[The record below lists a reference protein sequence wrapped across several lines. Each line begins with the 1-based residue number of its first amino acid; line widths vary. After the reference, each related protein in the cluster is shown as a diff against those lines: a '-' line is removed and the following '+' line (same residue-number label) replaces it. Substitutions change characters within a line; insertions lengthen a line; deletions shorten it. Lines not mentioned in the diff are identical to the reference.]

1 MTGRTYRVEGMD
13 CANCAR
19 ELEDGIRR
27 LSGVEAAHVDYMGA
41 RLIVTGSASFE
52 QLQVRANALGKS
64 LHNEAQAS
72 AADQTNAGRGGA
84 VGFVDYLLGA
94 NETRMA
100 LAGAL
105 LAVIAV
111 VLAILGVIDP
121 RMADGLLL
129 GALVVAVIP
138 IARSGINGLRINR
151 RFNINMLMT
160 IAAVGAVIIGEM
172 LEAAVVV
179 ILFAVGEALE
189 GYTVERARRSIRA
202 LLALKPRTARRID
215 SAGIETQVAADAL
228 TIGDRVVV
236 RSGEAVPGDG
246 VIVSGRSAVN
256 QAPITGESL
265 PVERAEGD
273 AVYAGTINGD
283 GVLHIEI
290 TAAAEDNT
298 LSRIV
303 KLVEES
309 QAAKAPTQRMI
320 DSFAA
325 IYTPAV
331 ALLALAVAVLPPLL
345 FSAPFFDTPESH
357 GWLYRALA
365 LLVIACPCA
374 LVISTPVTVISGL
387 TAAARRG
394 VLIKGG
400 AHLEM
405 LGRVKAIALDKTGT
419 VTEGRPQVVG
429 WRSLEC
435 TGDPACAACDD
446 LLGLAAAVEQRSAHP
461 LAEAVVAAAAGRANA
476 QAYSA
481 AESVESLPGRG
492 IHGTVDGHDVLIGS
506 HAYFDAEHPHAD
518 ALCSWAHEAE
528 SQGSTTMLVK
538 ADGTVQGAI
547 SFADTLRADAGQVV
561 SELHTLGLNTAM
573 LTGDHEAAART
584 IAKQVG
590 IETVYAGLLP
600 ADKAD
605 AIRRFRES
613 HGVTAMVGDGVNDA
627 PALAAADIGVAMG
640 AMGSPQAVETADV
653 ALMGDNLRLLP
664 LTIRLARFTRSVIRQ
679 NIALSFALKAIFM
692 VLALEGS
699 ASLWAAVFADV
710 GMALIV
716 TVNGMRPLRWV
727 RTAASA

>member
-1 MTGRTYRVEGMD
+1 MTDQTYRVEGMD

-41 RLIVTGSASFE
+41 RLVVTGSASFE
-52 QLQVRANALGKS
+52 QLQARANALGKS
-64 LHNEAQAS
+64 LHTDAQAS
-72 AADQTNAGRGGA
+72 TPEQAETSRGGA
-84 VGFVDYLLGA
+84 VGFIDYLLGA

-105 LAVIAV
+105 LALVGV
-111 VLAILGVIDP
+111 VLAALGMLDP
-121 RMADGLLL
+121 RTTDGLLL
-129 GALVVAVIP
+129 SALIVAVIP
-138 IARSGINGLRINR
+138 IARSGVSGLWINR

-160 IAAVGAVIIGEM
+160 IAAAGAVIIGET
-172 LEAAVVV
+172 LEAAVIV

-202 LLALKPRTARRID
+202 LLALKPRTAWRLD
-215 SAGIETQVAADAL
+215 SAGNETQVAADAL

-283 GVLHIEI
+283 GVLHVEI

-331 ALLALAVAVLPPLL
+331 TLLALAVAVLPPLL
-345 FSAPFFDTPESH
+345 FSAPFFDTPDGH

-400 AHLEM
+400 AHLET
-405 LGRVKAIALDKTGT
+405 LGRVKAVAMDKTGT

-429 WRSLEC
+429 WRSLNC
-435 TGDPACAACDD
+435 DGDPACAACDD

-461 LAEAVVAAAAGRANA
+461 LAGAVVAAAERAKA
-476 QAYSA
+476 VTYST

-492 IHGTVDGHDVLIGS
+492 ISGRVDGHDVLIGS
-506 HAYFDAEHPHAD
+506 HTFFDAEHPHSD
-518 ALCSWAHEAE
+518 TLCSWAHEAE
-528 SQGSTTMLVK
+528 AQGSTTMLLK
-538 ADGTVQGAI
+538 SDGMVHGAI
-547 SFADTLRADAGQVV
+547 SFADTLRADAASVV
-561 SELHTLGLNTAM
+561 ADLHALGLQTSM

-584 IAKQVG
+584 IAKQIG
-590 IETVYAGLLP
+590 IDTVYAGLMP

-605 AIRRFRES
+605 AIRRFRDS

-627 PALAAADIGVAMG
+627 PALAAADVGVAMG

-679 NIALSFALKAIFM
+679 NIALSFALKLVFM

-710 GMALIV
+710 GMSLIV
-716 TVNGMRPLRWV
+716 TTNGMRPLRWV
-727 RTAASA
+727 KSAESA

>member
-1 MTGRTYRVEGMD
+1 MADRIYRVEGMD

-41 RLIVTGSASFE
+41 RLVVTGSASFD
-52 QLQVRANALGKS
+52 QLQARANALGKS
-64 LHNEAQAS
+64 LHDETVDAAPNEPE
-72 AADQTNAGRGGA
+72 TRRGGTA
-84 VGFVDYLLGA
+84 GFVDYLLSA

-100 LAGAL
+100 VAGAL
-105 LAVIAV
+105 LTLIAV
-111 VLAILGVIDP
+111 MLATFGVVDP
-121 RMADGLLL
+121 RTADGLLL

-138 IARSGINGLRINR
+138 VARSGVNGLRINR

-160 IAAVGAVIIGEM
+160 LAAVGAVIIGEL

-179 ILFAVGEALE
+179 ILFALGEALE

-202 LLALKPRTARRID
+202 LLALKPRTARRVD
-215 SAGIETQVAADAL
+215 AAGNETQISAEAL
-228 TIGDRVVV
+228 AIGDRVVV
-236 RSGEAVPGDG
+236 RSGEVIPGDG
-246 VIVSGRSAVN
+246 VIISGRSAVN
-256 QAPITGESL
+256 QAPITGEPL

-273 AVYAGTINGD
+273 SVYAGTINGD
-283 GVLHIEI
+283 GVLHVEI
-290 TAAAEDNT
+290 TAAAADNT

-309 QAAKAPTQRMI
+309 QAAQAPTQRMI

-331 ALLALAVAVLPPLL
+331 ALLALGVAVLPPLL
-345 FSAPFFDTPESH
+345 FGAPFFDTPESH

-365 LLVIACPCA
+365 LLVVACPCA

-400 AHLEM
+400 AYLER
-405 LGRVKAIALDKTGT
+405 LGQVKAVALDKTGT

-429 WRSLEC
+429 WRSVGC
-435 TGDPACAACDD
+435 NGDPDCAACDD
-446 LLGLAAAVEQRSAHP
+446 LLGLAAAVEARSSHP
-461 LAEAVVAAAAGRANA
+461 LAGAVVAAAAARANVPV
-476 QAYSA
+476 YVA

-492 IHGTVDGHDVLIGS
+492 IHGIVDGRDVLIGS
-506 HAYFDAEHPHAD
+506 HAYFDAEHPHGD
-518 ALCSWAHEAE
+518 AICGWAREAE
-528 SQGSTTMLVK
+528 SHGSTTMLVK
-538 ADGTVQGAI
+538 SNGTVQGAI
-547 SFADTLRADAGQVV
+547 SFTDTLRPDAASVM
-561 SELHTLGLNTAM
+561 SELYQLGLHTAM
-573 LTGDHEAAART
+573 LTGDHPAAARAT
-584 IAKQVG
+584 AEQAG
-590 IETVYAGLLP
+590 IEMVLAGLLP
-600 ADKAD
+600 ANKAD

-613 HGVTAMVGDGVNDA
+613 YGVTVMVGDGVNDA
-627 PALAAADIGVAMG
+627 PALAAADVGVAMG
-640 AMGSPQAVETADV
+640 AMGSPQAIETADV

-664 LTIRLARFTRSVIRQ
+664 LTIRLARFTRRVIRQ
-679 NIALSFALKAIFM
+679 NIGLSLALKAVFV

-716 TVNGMRPLRWV
+716 TANGMRPLRWA
-727 RTAASA
+727 RAAESA